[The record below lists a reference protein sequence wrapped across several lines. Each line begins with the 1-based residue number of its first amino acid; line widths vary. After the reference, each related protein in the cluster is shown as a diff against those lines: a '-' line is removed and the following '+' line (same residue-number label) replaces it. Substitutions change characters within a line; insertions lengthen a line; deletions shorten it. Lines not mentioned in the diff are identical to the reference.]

1 MRFSEVACSAGIEV
15 HVEVAA
21 AVGGARLASP
31 PKRRDFYGVRH
42 MADRAA
48 RERIV
53 QEHVKCELAHDLDAL
68 VQTFTGASSW
78 EDLAASETH
87 DGHNGIRDHYRD
99 LFTGFPDFAFET
111 VRKHATDEAVVLEV
125 VVTGTHAATWKGI
138 PATGKAVRFPLCAVF
153 TFASDDKINAEIV
166 YYDRLTVLSQL
177 GVA

>member
-1 MRFSEVACSAGIEV
+1 
-15 HVEVAA
+15 
-21 AVGGARLASP
+21 
-31 PKRRDFYGVRH
+31 

-53 QEHVKCELAHDLDAL
+53 QEHVERELAHDLEAL
-68 VQTFTGASSW
+68 VHTFTDGSSW

-87 DGHNGIRDHYRD
+87 DGHKGIRDHYRD

-138 PATGKAVRFPLCAVF
+138 PATGKVVRFPLCAVF

>member
-1 MRFSEVACSAGIEV
+1 MRFSELACSAGIEV
-15 HVEVAA
+15 HVEVRQLSLVQGWRAP
-21 AVGGARLASP
+21 L
-31 PKRRDFYGVRH
+31 RRRGFYGVRFL
-42 MADRAA
+42 ADRAA

-53 QEHVKCELAHDLDAL
+53 QVHVERELAHDLEAL

-111 VRKHATDEAVVLEV
+111 VRKHATDETVVLEV
-125 VVTGTHAATWKGI
+125 VATGTHAATWKGI
-138 PATGKAVRFPLCAVF
+138 PATGKVVRFPLCAVF

>member
-1 MRFSEVACSAGIEV
+1 
-15 HVEVAA
+15 
-21 AVGGARLASP
+21 
-31 PKRRDFYGVRH
+31 
-42 MADRAA
+42 
-48 RERIV
+48 
-53 QEHVKCELAHDLDAL
+53 
-68 VQTFTGASSW
+68 
-78 EDLAASETH
+78 
-87 DGHNGIRDHYRD
+87 

-125 VVTGTHAATWKGI
+125 VVTGIHAATWKGI

>member
-1 MRFSEVACSAGIEV
+1 MTSGQR
-15 HVEVAA
+15 AA
-21 AVGGARLASP
+21 AVRAHNQRRRRSLFASHT
-31 PKRRDFYGVRH
+31 R
-42 MADRAA
+42 
-48 RERIV
+48 
-53 QEHVKCELAHDLDAL
+53 
-68 VQTFTGASSW
+68 

-153 TFASDDKINAEIV
+153 TFASGDVPVRGVGVRDASTHAIRWRSV
-166 YYDRLTVLSQL
+166 PVVHRLSASAWADPGNRSNTIRHARVRMMRSW
-177 GVA
+177 V